1 LTAVKWFPLLVL
13 LCTVHVSGAQ
23 TIITDTPPH
32 PPEELGTRQPSVHTH
47 ERQQTD
53 LVDIF
58 QKLLD
63 IKTDRSLDTTSQD
76 KTRISGLPAA
86 GYTLQTGF
94 AAIAFANAV
103 FPTAKDKKTNI
114 SNILTSV
121 TYSQYNQVIFPV
133 QASIWTRENKYSIVI
148 DWRYIKFPSYTY
160 GLGSTTRLSDAYTV
174 DYSSLRLHQRVF
186 RAVAKDLYAGVGYAF
201 DYFWNVREVDPP
213 FGVVTDFQKYGLTE
227 QSVSSG
233 PTVNLLYDNRRIAV
247 NADRGFYASAVYRD
261 NLKALG
267 SDDNWQSL
275 QIDLRKYVRFPAGSE
290 NVLAFWNYDWFT
302 LGGGNPPYLLLP
314 NTGGDP
320 YSNTGRGYIQGRYR
334 GLNMLYLESEYRFRI
349 TRNGLFGGV
358 VFANAQSVAGRD
370 NRYLDVIAPGYGAG
384 LRVKLNKFSRTN
396 IAIDYGLGVGG
407 SRGFFV
413 NLGEVF

>member
-1 LTAVKWFPLLVL
+1 MTAVKWFSLLVL

-32 PPEELGTRQPSVHTH
+32 PPEELGTQQSAVHTH
-47 ERQQTD
+47 DRRQTD

-63 IKTDRSLDTTSQD
+63 IRTDRSIDTASQD
-76 KTRISGLPAA
+76 EIRISGLPAA

-94 AAIAFANAV
+94 AAIAFANAI

-121 TYSQYNQVIFPV
+121 TYSQYNQVIFPI
-133 QASIWTRENKYSIVI
+133 QASIWTKENKYSIVV

-160 GLGSTTRLSDAYTV
+160 GLGSTTRLDDAYTV

-213 FGVVTDFQKYGLTE
+213 AGVVTDFQKYGLTE

-233 PTVNLLYDNRRIAV
+233 PTVNVLYDNRRIAV

-275 QIDLRKYVRFPAGSE
+275 QVDLRKYVRFPAGSE

-396 IAIDYGLGVGG
+396 IAIDYGLGTGG